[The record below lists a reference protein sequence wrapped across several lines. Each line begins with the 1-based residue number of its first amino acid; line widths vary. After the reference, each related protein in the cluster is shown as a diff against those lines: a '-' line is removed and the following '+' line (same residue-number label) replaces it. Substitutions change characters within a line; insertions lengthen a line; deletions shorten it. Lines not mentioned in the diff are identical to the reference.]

1 MNNVN
6 PTSILFIK
14 DQKYAYTIDKVDY
27 ENNKMIWFVSTN
39 IIVNYSIDV
48 STYLVLGKYENV
60 SINVNNL
67 TTIINPCLSLSQVP
81 KFNQLVKGV
90 IQTIKLSDY
99 TFKINFLKS
108 SVFTLYQVRKDIND
122 TTRLIRNLS
131 QIDWIND
138 FYLNQPF
145 TPTTIMEN
153 EHKKYVFVIESVGIE
168 NNNLIWIVRTIQ
180 ILNLSTTINTLEND
194 LFGTF
199 LFVIDQIW

>member
-1 MNNVN
+1 
-6 PTSILFIK
+6 
-14 DQKYAYTIDKVDY
+14 
-27 ENNKMIWFVSTN
+27 MIWFVSTN

-90 IQTIKLSDY
+90 IQTTKLSDY
-99 TFKINFLKS
+99 TFKINFLEC
-108 SVFTLYQVRKDIND
+108 SVFTLYQLRKDIND
-122 TTRLIRNLS
+122 TTRIIRNLT
-131 QIDWIND
+131 QIDWINA

-145 TPTTIMEN
+145 TPTAIMEN
-153 EHKKYVFVIESVGIE
+153 EHKKYVFIIESVGIE

-180 ILNLSTTINTLEND
+180 ILNLSATINTLEND

-199 LFVIDQIW
+199 SFVIDAVGQSYYDFDF